1 MNIAV
6 NSRTDLSM
14 LGLVPASIDL
24 DAVSWTRIEITDD
37 SFPLSKEK
45 TVTSRVELEATDT
58 DRRIPSDT
66 GNSSYEG
73 IIEEVDLLLRQARLR
88 ELVAQ
93 ARMMEAI
100 RLCSKDAAHDFNNLL
115 QTAVSGLDLIQ
126 LRVAQG
132 RLSEISD
139 LIERTHAALELV
151 GKLAGRL
158 PRMWSAA
165 AVEVEGA
172 PILDH
177 CPERRLDHDDARPE
191 R

>member
-14 LGLVPASIDL
+14 LGLVPAPVDL
-24 DAVSWTRIEITDD
+24 DAVTWTRIEITDD
-37 SFPLSKEK
+37 SLPCL
-45 TVTSRVELEATDT
+45 TDDRVELDAGDAG
-58 DRRIPSDT
+58 RGSDA

-93 ARMMEAI
+93 ARTMEAI

-115 QTAVSGLDLIQ
+115 QTAVSGLDLLQ
-126 LRVAQG
+126 VRVAQG
-132 RLSEISD
+132 RLSELSGI
-139 LIERTHAALELV
+139 IERTHTALELA

-165 AVEVEGA
+165 AFEVEGA
-172 PILDH
+172 PILEH
-177 CPERRLDHDDARPE
+177 CPEGRLDCD
-191 R
+191 